1 MPDTYERIGS
11 QANPKPSLT
20 AKLARFEKPNT
31 AKAIVQLAD
40 TLIPYFALIGLMVLS
55 TRNGWPVW
63 STLLLSLPA
72 GAFLVR
78 IFIFFHDC
86 CHGSYLA
93 SRKAMGTLGF
103 FLGVLTFTPF
113 GEWRH
118 SHGIHHS
125 SSGNLDRRGTGDV
138 WTMTLQEYQ
147 DSPWQTRVKYRLFRN
162 PLVMFG
168 LGPLFTF
175 VIGQQIGRASCRERV

>member
-93 SRKAMGTLGF
+93 
-103 FLGVLTFTPF
+103 
-113 GEWRH
+113 
-118 SHGIHHS
+118 
-125 SSGNLDRRGTGDV
+125 
-138 WTMTLQEYQ
+138 
-147 DSPWQTRVKYRLFRN
+147 
-162 PLVMFG
+162 
-168 LGPLFTF
+168 
-175 VIGQQIGRASCRERV
+175 